1 MVTFIFW
8 TVLCCLHSIQ
18 GLIELPQD
26 IIAAGLLK
34 GVSSQI
40 FAPNESKLQEFAVI
54 FNHYV
59 NLTVRE
65 KGSREVL
72 SRLATGWTNSTGDDE
87 SDDLYGS
94 LAWETALDDAL
105 AEENITV
112 DNNKLLN
119 GKIVEYLETYASNP
133 ENVKALAHL
142 YLQRLDWD
150 TKPNLTRL
158 DDNDLNT
165 NDTDAAGSGTAIE
178 ENPFWN
184 PDDTPTR
191 RIFRGKTVKIKNYP
205 FIVSVHILNVFYCA
219 GSIIKDDLVI
229 TAASCLQLAH
239 NNRFYRENPSFIAIR
254 AGSNY
259 FFLGGEIIPV
269 IRVYFHPSYDPKTL
283 HGNLAVM
290 QLQRVLRFRHKNVK
304 KIEIDRAASALP
316 ENTPPITILG
326 WGATGESNV
335 QYHRKKLHAA
345 SLDYYDRESCR
356 EVYGKKYVTRTN
368 FCAGFISRGEG
379 ACNQDVG
386 DPAVTGMY
394 LVGVTSFGSPI
405 CGRPDTP
412 TVFTKVGFYAD
423 WIQALMDQEKI
434 RISRSTTT
442 ERPFRILDKKI
453 ILYGLGE
460 ETAPIPLQREG
471 TNTEPAQD
479 TAHIDEHLEIVL
491 NELKKL
497 GMQSKESADLIRNIQ
512 PGTPQKQEISL
523 PEEEQDPEIKYIEPG
538 TENNPVGV
546 HQIID
551 SYRTQ
556 EEETGNALREEDQH
570 NEDPETKEEEEAKNT
585 SLEETNVY
593 RSDVDSDGITMNP
606 VDRATKVIDFE
617 PKPTESREIQIENV
631 RVTEP
636 PDNHFNMDSESDFP
650 ENAGSAKKSMTDNI
664 GPVESI
670 SRETGVTLIKKQLP
684 VVKNDDSVL
693 RKKHR
698 NPTTVVNF
706 QIGNKQMPQT
716 NNHTVHK
723 GYVPPNPPN
732 ILGNPHPIDL
742 EYDGTNN
749 LPKYQEY
756 HEATQNE
763 NNKQVQNP
771 EVDKNFGIDKI
782 IWKENREPTTDKEE
796 IGHVELANDISDDIV
811 KHEIQKLIEQLEISS
826 ELNSQTDVYKS
837 TDHSPLRNNLKNT
850 DTRKIKDSDTILTF
864 LYLTDVEE
872 KIHRRAKSD
881 TSDEG
886 LSIDPKPFKK
896 QINDSNQLIG
906 KSEIYTIFANVM
918 NTVINKTLE

>member
-18 GLIELPQD
+18 GLIELRQD

-40 FAPNESKLQEFAVI
+40 FASNDSKLQEFAVI
-54 FNHYV
+54 FNEYM

-65 KGSREVL
+65 KGSRAVL
-72 SRLATGWTNSTGDDE
+72 SKLASEWTNSTRNDD

-94 LAWETALDDAL
+94 LAWETALHDAL

-112 DNNKLLN
+112 VNNKLLN
-119 GKIVEYLETYASNP
+119 DKVVEYLETYASNP
-133 ENVKALAHL
+133 ENVKTLAHF
-142 YLQRLDWD
+142 YLQRLALDR
-150 TKPNLTRL
+150 TPNVTRF

-165 NDTDAAGSGTAIE
+165 NDTDAAGGTAIE

-191 RIFRGKTVKIKNYP
+191 RIFRGKPVKIKNYP
-205 FIVSVHILNVFYCA
+205 FVVSVHILNVFYCA

-283 HGNLAVM
+283 HSNLAVM
-290 QLQRVLRFRHKNVK
+290 QLQRVLRFRHRNVK

-326 WGATGESNV
+326 WGATRESNV

-345 SLDYYDRESCR
+345 SLDFYDRESCR

-386 DPAVTGMY
+386 DPAVSGMY

-423 WIQALMDQEKI
+423 WIQDLMDQEI
-434 RISRSTTT
+434 VRLSHSTTT

-453 ILYGLGE
+453 ILYGIADE
-460 ETAPIPLQREG
+460 SKPIPIEREG

-479 TAHIDEHLEIVL
+479 IAHIDEHLEIVL

-512 PGTPQKQEISL
+512 HGTPQQEDISL
-523 PEEEQDPEIKYIEPG
+523 PVEEQDPEIKFIKPG

-546 HQIID
+546 RQIID
-551 SYRTQ
+551 SYQTR
-556 EEETGNALREEDQH
+556 EEETGKALREEDQH
-570 NEDPETKEEEEAKNT
+570 NKDPETKEEEEAKHT
-585 SLEETNVY
+585 SLEETNMY
-593 RSDVDSDGITMNP
+593 ISDVDSDGITMTP

-650 ENAGSAKKSMTDNI
+650 ENTDSSKKSMTVNI
-664 GPVESI
+664 DLVESI
-670 SRETGVTLIKKQLP
+670 SRETGVTLTEKQLRL
-684 VVKNDDSVL
+684 KKDDSVL
-693 RKKHR
+693 RKNPR
-698 NPTTVVNF
+698 NPTGVNF
-706 QIGNKQMPQT
+706 QLGNIQFPKQT
-716 NNHTVHK
+716 NKHTVHK
-723 GYVPPNPPN
+723 GYLPANPPN
-732 ILGNPHPIDL
+732 ILGNPNPIDL
-742 EYDGTNN
+742 KYDGKNI
-749 LPKYQEY
+749 LPKYQE
-756 HEATQNE
+756 ATQNK
-763 NNKQVQNP
+763 NKKQVQNP
-771 EVDKNFGIDKI
+771 EVDNNFGIDKI
-782 IWKENREPTTDKEE
+782 TWKENRESTTDKEV
-796 IGHVELANDISDDIV
+796 IGHVEPANDISDDIV

-826 ELNSQTDVYKS
+826 ELNSQTEDYKS
-837 TDHSPLRNNLKNT
+837 TDHSPLNKNKKNI
-850 DTRKIKDSDTILTF
+850 DFRKIKDSDTVLTF

-872 KIHRRAKSD
+872 KVHRRAKSE

-886 LSIDPKPFKK
+886 LSIDPKPFNK

-918 NTVINKTLE
+918 NTVVNKTLE